1 VPSLLT
7 IFSISGFLVSLEKNR
22 PWFLF
27 YCRKWDTKYVA
38 LQILLFVLVILTV
51 VVVVVVVVVVAVAV
65 VVVAVVVVFV
75 VVVAVVVAA
84 VAVVVA
90 SSVVV
95 VAIVKVQTHWTRF
108 DNATR
113 FFDFH

>member
-1 VPSLLT
+1 
-7 IFSISGFLVSLEKNR
+7 LEKNR

-51 VVVVVVVVVVAVAV
+51 VVVVVVVVAVVAVAV

-75 VVVAVVVAA
+75 VVVAVVV
-84 VAVVVA
+84 VAVVV
-90 SSVVV
+90 VVV
-95 VAIVKVQTHWTRF
+95 VQSLLSPLLRSKLTGRDSITRRDFSIFTDRYIF
-108 DNATR
+108 DPGLN
-113 FFDFH
+113 FPNI